1 MSFVPQLSEMIKGT
15 TKKFAI
21 VRFDV
26 ISTYGTNP
34 YKVVPLRWI
43 KNTDPNKVLVRYPS
57 KDEVFTEFENIIEC
71 NQPSSSWRECS
82 GTLEYVTSEL
92 IYFVKM

>member
-1 MSFVPQLSEMIKGT
+1 MIKGT

-21 VRFDV
+21 VKFDV

-43 KNTDPNKVLVRYPS
+43 KNTYQNKVLVRYPS
-57 KDEVFTEFENIIEC
+57 KDEVFTEFENILEC
-71 NQPSSSWRECS
+71 NRPLSSWRECS
-82 GTLEYVTSEL
+82 GTLEYVTSE
-92 IYFVKM
+92 